1 VQAATGPQVHPLERL
16 DVELWSG
23 GERLGLL
30 ARLRDLLPGRVAI
43 GLAGRDPDGNR
54 LPPGKYRI
62 RLLAT
67 PANNAQASSRIVTFR
82 IK

>member
-1 VQAATGPQVHPLERL
+1 
-16 DVELWSG
+16 
-23 GERLGLL
+23 
-30 ARLRDLLPGRVAI
+30 VAI